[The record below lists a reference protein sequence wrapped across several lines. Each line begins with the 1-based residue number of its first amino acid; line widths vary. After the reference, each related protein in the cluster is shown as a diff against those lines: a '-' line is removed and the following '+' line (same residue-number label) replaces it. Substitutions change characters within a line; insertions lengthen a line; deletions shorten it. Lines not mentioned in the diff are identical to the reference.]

1 MHKDFEH
8 ISSNNLF
15 NIKYIIVCKDND
27 KIPNVLEKLL
37 HLPWD
42 VREIFDAKEETLS
55 KLIEKGAIFP
65 NYITI
70 DENNSNEILKHYKTH
85 LFTLVIKLD
94 NTNLDIIDPLPDI
107 FSRLNQNLSNDYKI
121 SLLDIVNLLDLED
134 LNIYSWLQQKTYH
147 FSKII
152 FSNYLGRFEGEEKYN
167 AKINSLPE
175 NKKTILD
182 QIGWLTEEMN
192 KGLFKNIFERK
203 KIDFNTIISNKEF
216 FLLKDDGKKKGLIIQ
231 SFEDKYFY
239 YGKYSRALIRE
250 DKISKDRKKLA
261 LTKINS
267 LHSVDRI
274 KNEIMFPLLYSKIN
288 NHLFYSLDY
297 DINAVRQEVNLI
309 SNHCRRYDPTSASK
323 IKSHNQSLSHLV
335 NNLNIKVR
343 KYNEI
348 NQLTEHLK
356 NKDSYYNLKSYSTL
370 PLGWLNIDGCP
381 LCLKYH
387 YSIVPRNKNQL
398 VSTRELLISKESASK
413 VLIIRSFDDDDHL
426 KDIMEKTLNK
436 VTSLNKKYNL
446 DNIDSIDEDIKSKA
460 LNYKNSD
467 LYAQYRFVDVKSEE
481 DLINTLNNSDES
493 IIIFDCHGT
502 ALDDKGNYGLYLYGE
517 KVSFDSL
524 KTKIN
529 KLPPIVIFSSCD
541 SLPIN
546 ANQDNSSAQTAID
559 LGARVVIGTYLPIDG
574 LLASIAIS
582 RLMNRLKQ
590 YVDIA
595 LNHVEKL
602 SFSNIFQ
609 GWMLMGYTL
618 EVLKLMNN
626 DNLIEDDH
634 FRKIHLEVNNI
645 INPLD
650 PNWFEIFLEI
660 LKKNIKI
667 FSNRDDV
674 LNYLWSNIAVTDSMK
689 YVCLGF
695 PEKVFIVNDTKDFD
709 SDFHDIIE

>member
-1 MHKDFEH
+1 MHKDFEY
-8 ISSNNLF
+8 ISSKNLF
-15 NIKYIIVCKDND
+15 NIKYIIVCKNKD
-27 KIPNVLEKLL
+27 KIPNVLEKVL
-37 HLPWD
+37 HFPWD
-42 VREIFDAKEETLS
+42 VREIFDADEETLS
-55 KLIEKGAIFP
+55 KLIEKGVIFP
-65 NYITI
+65 NYIAI
-70 DENNSNEILKHYKTH
+70 DEKNLNEILEHYKKH

-94 NTNLDIIDPLPDI
+94 DTNLEIIDPLPDI
-107 FSRLNQNLSNDYKI
+107 MSRINHHLSNDYKI
-121 SLLDIVNLLDLED
+121 SLSDTINLSDLENF
-134 LNIYSWLQQKTYH
+134 NIYSWLQQKTYH

-152 FSNYLGRFEGEEKYN
+152 FSNYLGRFEGEEKYI
-167 AKINSLPE
+167 AKINNLPE
-175 NKKTILD
+175 NKKIVLD

-192 KGLFKNIFERK
+192 KGLFKNTFERK
-203 KIDFNTIISNKEF
+203 KIDFDTIISNKEF
-216 FLLKDDGKKKGLIIQ
+216 FLLKDDEKKKGLIIQ

-239 YGKYSRALIRE
+239 YGKYSRVLIRE
-250 DKISKDRKKLA
+250 EKITKERKKLA

-267 LHSVDRI
+267 IHSVDKI

-309 SNHCRRYDPTSASK
+309 SNHCRCYDPTSASK
-323 IKSHNQSLSHLV
+323 IKIHNQSLSHLV

-343 KYNEI
+343 KYDEI
-348 NQLTEHLK
+348 NQVIEHLK
-356 NKDSYYNLKSYSTL
+356 HKDSYYNLKSYSTL

-398 VSTRELLISKESASK
+398 VSTRELLISKESALK

-426 KDIMEKTLNK
+426 KDIMEKTLNQF
-436 VTSLNKKYNL
+436 TSSTTNYNF
-446 DNIDSIDEDIKSKA
+446 DNIEFLDEDVKKDVSG
-460 LNYKNSD
+460 YQNSD

-481 DLINTLNNSDES
+481 ELITTLNNSPEN
-493 IIIFDCHGT
+493 IVVFDCHGT

-517 KVSFDSL
+517 SVSLDSL
-524 KTKIN
+524 KTRIK

-546 ANQDNSSAQTAID
+546 ANQDNSSAQIVID

-574 LLASIAIS
+574 FLASIAIS

-609 GWMLMGYTL
+609 GWMLMSYTL
-618 EVLKLMNN
+618 EVLHLMKNDKLIKE
-626 DNLIEDDH
+626 DN
-634 FRKIHLEVNNI
+634 FSQIHLEVNCI

-650 PNWFEIFLEI
+650 SNWFEKFLEI
-660 LKKNIKI
+660 LQKNIKT

-695 PEKVFIVNDTKDFD
+695 PEKVFIVNNTKDFD

>member
-1 MHKDFEH
+1 M
-8 ISSNNLF
+8 
-15 NIKYIIVCKDND
+15 
-27 KIPNVLEKLL
+27 
-37 HLPWD
+37 
-42 VREIFDAKEETLS
+42 
-55 KLIEKGAIFP
+55 
-65 NYITI
+65 
-70 DENNSNEILKHYKTH
+70 
-85 LFTLVIKLD
+85 
-94 NTNLDIIDPLPDI
+94 
-107 FSRLNQNLSNDYKI
+107 
-121 SLLDIVNLLDLED
+121 
-134 LNIYSWLQQKTYH
+134 
-147 FSKII
+147 
-152 FSNYLGRFEGEEKYN
+152 
-167 AKINSLPE
+167 
-175 NKKTILD
+175 
-182 QIGWLTEEMN
+182 
-192 KGLFKNIFERK
+192 
-203 KIDFNTIISNKEF
+203 
-216 FLLKDDGKKKGLIIQ
+216 
-231 SFEDKYFY
+231 
-239 YGKYSRALIRE
+239 
-250 DKISKDRKKLA
+250 A

-267 LHSVDRI
+267 LHSVDKI

-309 SNHCRRYDPTSASK
+309 SNHCRRYDPTSPTK

-343 KYNEI
+343 KYNEL
-348 NQLTEHLK
+348 NQVTEHLK
-356 NKDSYYNLKSYSTL
+356 HKDSYYNLKSYSTL

-387 YSIVPRNKNQL
+387 YSIVPRNKIQL

-413 VLIIRSFDDDDHL
+413 VLIILSFDDDDHL

-446 DNIDSIDEDIKSKA
+446 DNIGSIDEDIKNKV
-460 LNYKNSD
+460 LNHKNSD

-493 IIIFDCHGT
+493 IVIFDCHGT

-574 LLASIAIS
+574 FLASIAIS

-618 EVLKLMNN
+618 EVLQLMNN
-626 DNLIEDDH
+626 DKLIEDGH
-634 FRKIHLEVNNI
+634 FHKIHLEVNCI

-650 PNWFEIFLEI
+650 PNWFERFLEI
-660 LKKNIKI
+660 LKNNIKI

-695 PEKVFIVNDTKDFD
+695 PEKVFIVNNSKDFD